1 MAKQWKQ
8 SINREKNQSQIS
20 QQHERLFKIYEK
32 IDFYF
37 TINLAAIHEVEPRL
51 MLNKVMLEINNFLF
65 NIDNEITFLKSF

>member
-20 QQHERLFKIYEK
+20 QQHEGLLKIYEK

-37 TINLAAIHEVEPRL
+37 TINFAAIHEVEPHL
-51 MLNKVMLEINNFLF
+51 MHHKLMLEINNFLF

>member
-20 QQHERLFKIYEK
+20 QQHERLFKLYEK

-37 TINLAAIHEVEPRL
+37 TINSAAVHEVEPHL
-51 MLNKVMLEINNFLF
+51 MLNKLMLEISNFLF
-65 NIDNEITFLKSF
+65 SIDNEMTFLKSF